1 MTEVSLK
8 TAKRTGLTIPL
19 NVLVRASLAEVIS
32 NGKNNM
38 PRFKGSLNPDQILDL
53 VIHLRQWGQ
62 NK

>member
-1 MTEVSLK
+1 MTAVSLN
-8 TAKRTGLTIPL
+8 TAKQTGLTIPL

>member
-1 MTEVSLK
+1 
-8 TAKRTGLTIPL
+8 
-19 NVLVRASLAEVIS
+19 LAEVIS

>member
-1 MTEVSLK
+1 MTAVSLK
-8 TAKRTGLTIPL
+8 TAKQTGLTIPL

-38 PRFKGSLNPDQILDL
+38 ARFKGSLNPDQILDL